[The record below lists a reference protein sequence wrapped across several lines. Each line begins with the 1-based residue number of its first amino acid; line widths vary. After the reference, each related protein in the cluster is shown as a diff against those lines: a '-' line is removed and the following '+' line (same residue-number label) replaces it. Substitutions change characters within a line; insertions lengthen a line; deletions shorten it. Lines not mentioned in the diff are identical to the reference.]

1 MKGDSLFLLA
11 IKECLAHI
19 KEYATDDRDY
29 FMSDK
34 KTQDAVIR
42 NFEIIG
48 EAAKSISTQLREEFP
63 DIPWRRMAG
72 FRDVLIHN
80 YMGVDMSTVW
90 QIIHN
95 DVDSLIVRIEKVL
108 SVRNIK
114 GDR

>member
-1 MKGDSLFLLA
+1 MKDDTLYLLT
-11 IKECLAHI
+11 IKECLANI
-19 KEYATDDRDY
+19 REYATEDKSY

-48 EAAKSISTQLREEFP
+48 EAAKNISTQLREEYP

-72 FRDVLIHN
+72 FRDVLINN
-80 YMGVDMSTVW
+80 YMGVDISSVW

-95 DVDSLIVRIEKVL
+95 DVGALMAKIESVL
-108 SVRNIK
+108 SCAQHKI
-114 GDR
+114 